1 MDLVHLHLMLNHV
14 PVLGVVFAFVVG
26 VIGFLFKSKAV
37 TRVALGMLVFAAI
50 VAVPV
55 YLTGEPAEEVVD
67 GLAGVSEAVIEQHE
81 SAATFSLILA
91 GVTGAFALLAL
102 LFGRSLTSKLP
113 GYLVAVTLLAALV
126 ATASM
131 LWTANLGGQIR
142 HSEIRTAANG
152 GTSDAERAPSG
163 QKRESREDDDD

>member
-37 TRVALGMLVFAAI
+37 TRVALGMLVFSAI
-50 VAVPV
+50 IAVPV
-55 YLTGEPAEEVVD
+55 YLTGEPAEEVVE

-81 SAATFSLILA
+81 SAAAFSLILA
-91 GVTGAFALLAL
+91 GVTGGFALLAL
-102 LFGRSLTSKLP
+102 LFGRSLTSKVP
-113 GYLVAVTLLAALV
+113 GYLVAATLLAAFL
-126 ATASM
+126 TTGSM

-142 HSEIRTAANG
+142 HTEIRTAAG
-152 GTSDAERAPSG
+152 SSTSDAERLRVGPEA
-163 QKRESREDDDD
+163 